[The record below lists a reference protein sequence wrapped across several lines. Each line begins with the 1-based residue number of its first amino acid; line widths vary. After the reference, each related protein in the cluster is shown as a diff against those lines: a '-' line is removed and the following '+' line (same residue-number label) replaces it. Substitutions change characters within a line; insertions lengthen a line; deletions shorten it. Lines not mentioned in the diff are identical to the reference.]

1 MATDIAFADRNHRSL
16 SQTLK
21 DAPFPGADEHATVA
35 ELTRTLDDLAHSAA
49 IFFLAA
55 LGLIPAPPGLTVLIG
70 IPLIIVCIQK
80 ASGLPLKLPRFIM
93 RARVSRGR
101 YEAVR
106 SRLSSWLASAER
118 WVKPSG
124 AWQSR
129 SGVDL
134 TLDCFVIL
142 LAIGMM
148 IPLPFTAMLPSL
160 CICII
165 TLGRL
170 EADGRWVAAGLIG
183 GMVSMTFVV
192 AMVFA
197 TAKLLSMAFGG

>member
-1 MATDIAFADRNHRSL
+1 MPTDIAFADRNHRSL

-21 DAPFPGADEHATVA
+21 DAPFPGAEGHATVA
-35 ELTRTLDDLAHSAA
+35 ELTQTLDDLAHSAA

-55 LGLIPAPPGLTVLIG
+55 PGLTVLIG

-80 ASGLPLKLPRFIM
+80 ASGLPLKLPGFIM
-93 RARVSRGR
+93 RTKVSRGR
-101 YEAVR
+101 YDAVR

-124 AWQSR
+124 AWQTR

-134 TLDCFVIL
+134 ILDCFVIL

-183 GMVSMTFVV
+183 GLVSMTFVV

-197 TAKLLSMAFGG
+197 TAKLLSMAFGV